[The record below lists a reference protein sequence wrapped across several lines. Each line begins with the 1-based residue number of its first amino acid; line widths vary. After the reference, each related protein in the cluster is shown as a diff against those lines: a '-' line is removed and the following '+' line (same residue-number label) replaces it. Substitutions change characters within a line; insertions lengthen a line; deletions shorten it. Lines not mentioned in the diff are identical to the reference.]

1 MLIRDMNPLKKA
13 MFFII
18 SLVVAFFFINAAD
31 SYRHDI
37 VNDCIIKNTAIQGGE
52 KIVYKAYYNWQF
64 VWVPA
69 GEATFQIKENK
80 DTYEVT
86 VIGKTYK
93 GYDAFFRVRDY
104 FHSVI
109 DKNTMYP
116 RSFVRIVEEGNYRKF
131 DSLTFNQ
138 NQLTAISY
146 NGKTRLSAKRK
157 YITIHQCT
165 HDLLSVLYFM
175 RNINISKHKVGDMI
189 PTKILFDETIYPI
202 KVKYDGEFNNFE
214 IKDLGIFNT
223 IKVVPDLVTGNVFK
237 DGNRMSVWVSNDGNK
252 LPLLIESPLSV
263 GSAKA
268 VLKSYSG
275 LKHPFRLKDY

>member
-1 MLIRDMNPLKKA
+1 MVRMKKLSKK
-13 MFFII
+13 II
-18 SLVVAFFFINAAD
+18 IACLLLPCLFWAGTAFVPSGKVTDEQCTIE
-31 SYRHDI
+31 
-37 VNDCIIKNTAIQGGE
+37 NTAMKGGE
-52 KIVYKAYYNWQF
+52 RLVYKAYYNWEF

-69 GEATFQIKENK
+69 GEAEFIIKDNK

-86 VIGKTYK
+86 VTGRTYK

-109 DKNTMYP
+109 DKKTMYP
-116 RSFVRIVEEGNYRKF
+116 RTFVRKVEEGSYRRY
-131 DSLTFNQ
+131 DSLSFSQ
-138 NQLTAISY
+138 DKLMAISF
-146 NGKTRLSAKRK
+146 NGPDKHTAKRK
-157 YITIHQCT
+157 VINISNCT

-175 RNINISKHKVGDMI
+175 RNINIDSHKPGDMI

-202 KVKYDGEFNNFE
+202 KVKYAGQYDNFD
-214 IKDLGIFNT
+214 IKDLGTFNT
-223 IKVVPDLVTGNVFK
+223 IKVIPDLVSGNVFK
-237 DGNRMSVWVSNDGNK
+237 DGNRMNIWVTNDENK

-275 LKHPFRLKDY
+275 LRYPFPTR

>member
-1 MLIRDMNPLKKA
+1 MEMKKYNITYPALI
-13 MFFII
+13 IGI
-18 SLVVAFFFINAAD
+18 VAVWWLASAWVMPGSIAAEEC
-31 SYRHDI
+31 SI
-37 VNDCIIKNTAIQGGE
+37 ENTSMGGTE
-52 KIVYKAYYNWQF
+52 RLVYKAYYNWEF

-69 GEATFQIKENK
+69 GEAEFIVRENK

-86 VIGKTYK
+86 VTGKTYK

-109 DKNTMYP
+109 DKKTMYP
-116 RSFVRIVEEGNYRKF
+116 RTFVRKVEEGNYRRY
-131 DSLTFNQ
+131 DSLAFDQ
-138 NQLTAISY
+138 NKLMAISY
-146 NGKTRLSAKRK
+146 NGPDKSTAKRK
-157 YITIHQCT
+157 VIPINNCT

-175 RNINISKHKVGDMI
+175 RNINVNKHKPGDMI

-202 KVKYDGEFNNFE
+202 KVRYAGKYDGFD
-214 IKDLGIFNT
+214 IKDLGTFNT
-223 IKVVPDLVTGNVFK
+223 LKVIPDLVTGNVFK
-237 DGNRMSVWVSNDGNK
+237 DGNRMNVWVTNDENK

-275 LKHPFRLKDY
+275 LKHPFLSQ